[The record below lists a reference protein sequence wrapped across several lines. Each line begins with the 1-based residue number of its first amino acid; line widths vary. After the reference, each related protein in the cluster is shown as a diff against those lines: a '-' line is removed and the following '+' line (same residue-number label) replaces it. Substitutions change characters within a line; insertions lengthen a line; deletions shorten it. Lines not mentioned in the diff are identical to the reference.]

1 MMTVKALS
9 RYALSHWSTVERWMK
24 HLLERDLVEYVSGT
38 GRVDPQVHLS
48 ENCIIRLDAYF
59 RMLLD
64 HHF

>member
-1 MMTVKALS
+1 
-9 RYALSHWSTVERWMK
+9 MK
-24 HLLERDLVEYVSGT
+24 HLIERDLVKYVNGT

-48 ENCIIRLDAYF
+48 ENGITRLDAYF